1 MPDSLVRVLEPE
13 HVGLARSWAPKVDE
27 LGRAHRRAAH
37 QRSCG
42 GLLLHRSADPS
53 RPTRQRSADEPSRPT
68 VCRPPL
74 SPSTRNVRIDPTS
87 EAAQGQPRPGGYR
100 YYQNGCYQQRPD
112 GAWVVVAPEYCAVPP
127 PAPVAVEPPPPPPPR
142 VVARDELQERMLEL
156 RAGCED
162 GDRRAC
168 VRLGIL
174 IGENRARRA
183 AWRREHPE
191 VFFYER

>member
-87 EAAQGQPRPGGYR
+87 EAAQGQPRPGGYPVIIR
-100 YYQNGCYQQRPD
+100 MVAISSAPTGRGSWSRRNIVRFHLRLLSRLNHRRHPRRVSSHAMNCRS
-112 GAWVVVAPEYCAVPP
+112 ACWNCALAAKTATVAP
-127 PAPVAVEPPPPPPPR
+127 
-142 VVARDELQERMLEL
+142 
-156 RAGCED
+156 
-162 GDRRAC
+162 AC
-168 VRLGIL
+168 GL
-174 IGENRARRA
+174 AS
-183 AWRREHPE
+183 
-191 VFFYER
+191 

>member
-53 RPTRQRSADEPSRPT
+53 RATRQRSADEPSRPT
-68 VCRPPL
+68 VCRPIAFDSKCAYRPNFR
-74 SPSTRNVRIDPTS
+74 SCAGPT
-87 EAAQGQPRPGGYR
+87 AAGRLPR